1 MKPRDI
7 KIIQSVLEV
16 IKEPIKVTEIYHK
29 AKELFE
35 KGEITNMFDCGGE
48 TPHQSVSSYIYTAL
62 NKGEELPFL
71 KAQEKPVLIAL
82 KDAPKEPVLSAEK
95 ISTPSVKIAHE
106 RDLHPFLTYMA
117 INNEN
122 LKCYTKTIFHEESSK
137 SIKGMD
143 RWLYP
148 DMVGVRF
155 LHAEWSNENLIAFSK
170 KFDTLPVKLVSFELK
185 KEISVHNCRECYFQ
199 AISNSSWANEGY
211 LVGHHVDTHN
221 LKLMDLLKRL
231 HASFGIGVIDLRT
244 NEDKS
249 AILLNAKYKEKI
261 DYTMAQE
268 LSDKNKKFSGF
279 LKSVVDYDPD
289 FPNRYKDEFDEVKK
303 KEELYPI
310 THNFLFKNA
319 LSGFVRAFQKPQI
332 KR

>member
-7 KIIQSVLEV
+7 GIVQSVLE
-16 IKEPIKVTEIYHK
+16 ITGPISPTEVYDK

-35 KGEITNMFDCGGE
+35 RGEITKMFDYGGE
-48 TPHQSVSSYIYTAL
+48 TPHQSVSAYIYTAL
-62 NKGEELPFL
+62 KKGEELPFF
-71 KAQEKPVLIAL
+71 KVQEKPVLIAL
-82 KDAPKEPVLSAEK
+82 KGAAKELGLNAQKPSAPNAK
-95 ISTPSVKIAHE
+95 IVHNKIAHE

-117 INNEN
+117 FNNEN

-137 SIKGMD
+137 SPKGMD
-143 RWLYP
+143 MWLYP

-155 LHAEWSNENLIAFSK
+155 LHAELSNKNLIAFSK

-211 LVGHHVDTHN
+211 LVVRHIDTHN
-221 LKLMDLLKRL
+221 PQLMDLLKRL

-244 NEDKS
+244 DEDKS

-261 DYTMAQE
+261 DYTVASE
-268 LSDKNKKFSGF
+268 LSEKNQKFSGF
-279 LKSVVDYDPD
+279 LKSVVDYDPKSPD
-289 FPNRYKDEFDEVKK
+289 RFKGEFDEIKK
-303 KEELYPI
+303 KEELYP
-310 THNFLFKNA
+310 N
-319 LSGFVRAFQKPQI
+319 S
-332 KR
+332 

>member
-1 MKPRDI
+1 MKPQDI
-7 KIIQSVLEV
+7 EIVQSVLE
-16 IKEPIKVTEIYHK
+16 ITGPIKPTEVYDK

-35 KGEITNMFDCGGE
+35 KGEITKMFDYGGE
-48 TPHQSVSSYIYTAL
+48 TPHQSVSASIYTAL
-62 NKGEELPFL
+62 SKGEELPFF
-71 KAQEKPVLIAL
+71 KVQEKPALIAL
-82 KDAPKEPVLSAEK
+82 KGAAKEPVLNIEK
-95 ISTPSVKIAHE
+95 PGVSSVKIAHE

-117 INNEN
+117 THNEN

-137 SIKGMD
+137 SPKGMD

-155 LHAEWSNENLIAFSK
+155 LHAELSNENLIAFSK

-211 LVGHHVDTHN
+211 LVGRHIDTYN
-221 LKLMDLLKRL
+221 PQLMDLLKRL

-244 NEDKS
+244 DEDKS

-261 DYTMAQE
+261 DYTVALE
-268 LSDKNKKFSGF
+268 LSEKNPKFSGF

-303 KEELYPI
+303 KEELYP
-310 THNFLFKNA
+310 NSS
-319 LSGFVRAFQKPQI
+319 LSF
-332 KR
+332 

>member
-7 KIIQSVLEV
+7 QIIQSVLEA
-16 IKEPIKVTEIYHK
+16 IKEPIKVTEIYDK

-62 NKGEELPFL
+62 KKGEELPFK
-71 KAQEKPVLIAL
+71 KAQENPVLIVL
-82 KDAPKEPVLSAEK
+82 KSAMNEPVLNTEK
-95 ISTPSVKIAHE
+95 PSTPSTKIVHE

-137 SIKGMD
+137 SPKGMD

-155 LHAEWSNENLIAFSK
+155 LHAELSNENLIAFSK

-185 KEISVHNCRECYFQ
+185 KEISVNNCRECYFQ

-211 LVGHHVDTHN
+211 LVGHHIDTHN
-221 LKLMDLLKRL
+221 PKLMDLLKRL

-244 NEDKS
+244 DEDKS

-261 DYTMAQE
+261 DYTVASE
-268 LSDKNKKFSGF
+268 LSEKNSKFSGF
-279 LKSVVDYDPD
+279 LKSVVDYDPAHSY
-289 FPNRYKDEFDEVKK
+289 RYKDEFDGIKK
-303 KEELYPI
+303 KEELYP
-310 THNFLFKNA
+310 N
-319 LSGFVRAFQKPQI
+319 P
-332 KR
+332 

>member
-1 MKPRDI
+1 MKPQDI
-7 KIIQSVLEV
+7 QIIQSVLEA

-35 KGEITNMFDCGGE
+35 KGEIENMFDYGGK
-48 TPHQSVSSYIYTAL
+48 TPDQTASSYIYTAL
-62 NKGEELPFL
+62 SKGEELPFL

-82 KDAPKEPVLSAEK
+82 KDAANDPVLNIEK
-95 ISTPSVKIAHE
+95 PGVSSVKIAHNKIMHE

-117 INNEN
+117 FFNEN

-137 SIKGMD
+137 SPKGMD

-170 KFDTLPVKLVSFELK
+170 KFDILPVKLVSFELK

-211 LVGHHVDTHN
+211 LVGHHIDTHN
-221 LKLMDLLKRL
+221 PKLMDLLKRL

-244 NEDKS
+244 DEDKS
-249 AILLNAKYKEKI
+249 VILLNAKYKEKI
-261 DYTMAQE
+261 DYTVALE
-268 LSDKNKKFSGF
+268 LSAKNEKFSGF

-303 KEELYPI
+303 KEELYP
-310 THNFLFKNA
+310 NSS
-319 LSGFVRAFQKPQI
+319 LSF
-332 KR
+332 

>member
-1 MKPRDI
+1 MKPQDVEI
-7 KIIQSVLEV
+7 VQSVLE
-16 IKEPIKVTEIYHK
+16 ITGPISPTEVYDK

-35 KGEITNMFDCGGE
+35 KGEITKMFDYGGN
-48 TPHQSVSSYIYTAL
+48 TPHRSVSASIYTAL
-62 NKGEELPFL
+62 NKGEEVPFL

-82 KDAPKEPVLSAEK
+82 KSAMNEPVLNTQKPSAP
-95 ISTPSVKIAHE
+95 IVKIAHE

-117 INNEN
+117 FYNEN

-137 SIKGMD
+137 SQKGMD

-155 LHAEWSNENLIAFSK
+155 LHAELSNENLIAFSK

-199 AISNSSWANEGY
+199 AISNSSNEGY
-211 LVGHHVDTHN
+211 LVGRHINTQN
-221 LKLMDLLKRL
+221 TELMDLLKRL

-244 NEDKS
+244 DEDKS
-249 AILLNAKYKEKI
+249 VILLNAKYKEKI
-261 DYTMAQE
+261 DYTVALE
-268 LSDKNKKFSGF
+268 LSDKNPKFSGF

-303 KEELYPI
+303 KEELYP
-310 THNFLFKNA
+310 NSS
-319 LSGFVRAFQKPQI
+319 LSF
-332 KR
+332 

>member
-1 MKPRDI
+1 MKPQDI
-7 KIIQSVLEV
+7 EIVQSVLE
-16 IKEPIKVTEIYHK
+16 ITGPIKPTEVYDK

-35 KGEITNMFDCGGE
+35 KGEIKNMFDCGGE

-62 NKGEELPFL
+62 SKGEELPF
-71 KAQEKPVLIAL
+71 KKVQENPVLIAL
-82 KDAPKEPVLSAEK
+82 KSTANELGLNAQKPSA
-95 ISTPSVKIAHE
+95 PSVKIAHNKIAHE

-122 LKCYTKTIFHEESSK
+122 LKCYTKTIFHEESLK
-137 SIKGMD
+137 SPKGMD

-211 LVGHHVDTHN
+211 LVGRHIDTHN
-221 LKLMDLLKRL
+221 PQLMDLLKRL

-244 NEDKS
+244 DEDKS
-249 AILLNAKYKEKI
+249 VILLNAKYKEKI

-268 LSDKNKKFSGF
+268 LSDKNPKFSGF
-279 LKSVVDYDPD
+279 LKSVVDYDP
-289 FPNRYKDEFDEVKK
+289 NYQHRYKDEFDEVKK
-303 KEELYPI
+303 KEELYP
-310 THNFLFKNA
+310 NPS
-319 LSGFVRAFQKPQI
+319 LSF
-332 KR
+332 

>member
-1 MKPRDI
+1 MKPQDI
-7 KIIQSVLEV
+7 EIIQSVLEI
-16 IKEPIKVTEIYHK
+16 IKEPIKVTEIYDK
-29 AKELFE
+29 AQELFE

-62 NKGEELPFL
+62 KKGEELPFK
-71 KAQEKPVLIAL
+71 KAQENPVLIVL
-82 KDAPKEPVLSAEK
+82 KSAMNEPVLNTEKPSAPSTK
-95 ISTPSVKIAHE
+95 IVHE
-106 RDLHPFLTYMA
+106 RNLHPFLTYMA

-155 LHAEWSNENLIAFSK
+155 LHAELSNENLIAFSK
-170 KFDTLPVKLVSFELK
+170 KFDTLPIKLVSFELK

-211 LVGHHVDTHN
+211 LVGCHIDTH
-221 LKLMDLLKRL
+221 KPQLMDLLKRL

-261 DYTMAQE
+261 DYTVASE
-268 LSDKNKKFSGF
+268 LSAKNEKFSGF

-303 KEELYPI
+303 KEELYP
-310 THNFLFKNA
+310 NSS
-319 LSGFVRAFQKPQI
+319 LSF
-332 KR
+332 

>member
-7 KIIQSVLEV
+7 EIVQSVLE
-16 IKEPIKVTEIYHK
+16 ITGPIKVTEIYHK

-35 KGEITNMFDCGGE
+35 KGKIENMFDCGGE
-48 TPHQSVSSYIYTAL
+48 TPHQSVSSHIYTAL
-62 NKGEELPFL
+62 NKGEELPFF
-71 KAQEKPVLIAL
+71 KAQEKPALIAL
-82 KDAPKEPVLSAEK
+82 KGTAKEPGLNAEK
-95 ISTPSVKIAHE
+95 ISVPSAKIAHNKIAHE

-137 SIKGMD
+137 SPKGMD

-211 LVGHHVDTHN
+211 LVGCHIDTHN
-221 LKLMDLLKRL
+221 PQLMDLLKRL

-244 NEDKS
+244 DEDKS
-249 AILLNAKYKEKI
+249 TILLNAKYKEKI
-261 DYTMAQE
+261 DYTVASE
-268 LSDKNKKFSGF
+268 FSAKNPKFSGF

-289 FPNRYKDEFDEVKK
+289 FPNRYKDEFDEIKK
-303 KEELYPI
+303 KEELYP
-310 THNFLFKNA
+310 NPS
-319 LSGFVRAFQKPQI
+319 LSF
-332 KR
+332 

>member
-7 KIIQSVLEV
+7 EIVQSVLEA
-16 IKEPIKVTEIYHK
+16 IKEPIKVTEIYDK
-29 AKELFE
+29 TKELFE
-35 KGEITNMFDCGGE
+35 KGEIENMFDCGGE
-48 TPHQSVSSYIYTAL
+48 TPHQSVSASIYTAL
-62 NKGEELPFL
+62 SKGKELPF
-71 KAQEKPVLIAL
+71 KKVQENPTLIAL
-82 KDAPKEPVLSAEK
+82 KSAMNEPVLNTEKPSA
-95 ISTPSVKIAHE
+95 PSVKIARE
-106 RDLHPFLTYMA
+106 RGLHPFLTHMA

-137 SIKGMD
+137 SPKGMD

-199 AISNSSWANEGY
+199 AISNSSNEGY
-211 LVGHHVDTHN
+211 LVGRHIDTHN
-221 LKLMDLLKRL
+221 PQLMDLLKRL
-231 HASFGIGVIDLRT
+231 HASFGIGVIDLRI

-261 DYTMAQE
+261 DYTVASE
-268 LSDKNKKFSGF
+268 LSAKNEKFSGF
-279 LKSVVDYDPD
+279 LKSVVDYDP
-289 FPNRYKDEFDEVKK
+289 NHQHRYKYEFDEVKK
-303 KEELYPI
+303 KEKLYP
-310 THNFLFKNA
+310 N
-319 LSGFVRAFQKPQI
+319 S
-332 KR
+332 

>member
-7 KIIQSVLEV
+7 GIIQSVLEAV
-16 IKEPIKVTEIYHK
+16 KEPIKVTEIYHK
-29 AKELFE
+29 AKALFE
-35 KGEITNMFDCGGE
+35 EGKIENMFDYGGN
-48 TPHQSVSSYIYTAL
+48 TPESSVSASIYTAL
-62 NKGEELPFL
+62 KKGEDLPFL
-71 KAQEKPVLIAL
+71 KTQEKPVLIAL
-82 KDAPKEPVLSAEK
+82 KGTAKEPVLNAQK
-95 ISTPSVKIAHE
+95 ISAPSVKIAHE

-117 INNEN
+117 FNNEN

-155 LHAEWSNENLIAFSK
+155 LHAELSNENLIAFSK

-211 LVGHHVDTHN
+211 LVGHHIDTHN
-221 LKLMDLLKRL
+221 PKLMDLLKRL

-244 NEDKS
+244 DEDKS

-261 DYTMAQE
+261 DYTVALE
-268 LSDKNKKFSGF
+268 LSEKNEKFSAF
-279 LKSVVDYDPD
+279 LKSVVDYDP
-289 FPNRYKDEFDEVKK
+289 NHQHRYKDEFDEVKK
-303 KEELYPI
+303 KEELHP
-310 THNFLFKNA
+310 NPSFSF
-319 LSGFVRAFQKPQI
+319 
-332 KR
+332 

>member
-7 KIIQSVLEV
+7 EIVQSVLEA

-35 KGEITNMFDCGGE
+35 KGEIESMFDYGGN
-48 TPHQSVSSYIYTAL
+48 TPDQSVSASIYTAL
-62 NKGEELPFL
+62 NKGEDLPFC
-71 KAQEKPVLIAL
+71 KVQEKPVLIAL
-82 KDAPKEPVLSAEK
+82 KSTAKEPVLNAQKS
-95 ISTPSVKIAHE
+95 STPSAKIAHE

-137 SIKGMD
+137 SPKGMD

-155 LHAEWSNENLIAFSK
+155 LHAELSNENLIAFSK

-185 KEISVHNCRECYFQ
+185 KEISVNNCRECYFQ

-211 LVGHHVDTHN
+211 LVGHHIATHDP
-221 LKLMDLLKRL
+221 KLMDLLKRL

-244 NEDKS
+244 DEDKS

-261 DYTMAQE
+261 DYTVALE
-268 LSDKNKKFSGF
+268 LSEKNKKFKIQRF
-279 LKSVVDYDPD
+279 
-289 FPNRYKDEFDEVKK
+289 FKK
-303 KEELYPI
+303 RCGL
-310 THNFLFKNA
+310 
-319 LSGFVRAFQKPQI
+319 
-332 KR
+332 

>member
-1 MKPRDI
+1 MKPQDI
-7 KIIQSVLEV
+7 EIVQSVLE
-16 IKEPIKVTEIYHK
+16 ITGPINPTEVYDK

-35 KGEITNMFDCGGE
+35 KGEITKMFDYGGN
-48 TPHQSVSSYIYTAL
+48 TPHQSVSAFIYTAL

-82 KDAPKEPVLSAEK
+82 KSAAKELVLNMEKPGVSSA
-95 ISTPSVKIAHE
+95 KIAHNKIMHE

-117 INNEN
+117 YHNEN
-122 LKCYTKTIFHEESSK
+122 LKCYTKTIFHEESVK
-137 SIKGMD
+137 SPKGTD

-155 LHAEWSNENLIAFSK
+155 LHAELSNENLIAFSK

-185 KEISVHNCRECYFQ
+185 KEISVNNCRECYFQ

-211 LVGHHVDTHN
+211 LVGRHIDTHN
-221 LKLMDLLKRL
+221 PQLMDLLKRL

-244 NEDKS
+244 DEDKS

-261 DYTMAQE
+261 DYTVALE
-268 LSDKNKKFSGF
+268 LSEKNPKFSGF

-303 KEELYPI
+303 KEELYP
-310 THNFLFKNA
+310 NSS
-319 LSGFVRAFQKPQI
+319 LSF
-332 KR
+332 

>member
-7 KIIQSVLEV
+7 EIIQSVLE
-16 IKEPIKVTEIYHK
+16 ITGPISPTEVYDK

-35 KGEITNMFDCGGE
+35 KGEITNMFDYGGN
-48 TPHQSVSSYIYTAL
+48 TPDRSVSASIYTAL
-62 NKGEELPFL
+62 NKGEEVPFL
-71 KAQEKPVLIAL
+71 KTQEKPVLIAL
-82 KDAPKEPVLSAEK
+82 KGTAKEPVLNIEK
-95 ISTPSVKIAHE
+95 ISAPSVKITHE

-117 INNEN
+117 IHNEN
-122 LKCYTKTIFHEESSK
+122 LKCYTKTIFHEESLK
-137 SIKGMD
+137 SPKGMD

-185 KEISVHNCRECYFQ
+185 REISVHNCRECYFQ

-211 LVGHHVDTHN
+211 LVGRHIDTHN
-221 LKLMDLLKRL
+221 PQLMDLLKRL

-268 LSDKNKKFSGF
+268 LSDKNPKFSGF
-279 LKSVVDYDPD
+279 LKSVVDYDP
-289 FPNRYKDEFDEVKK
+289 NYQHRYKDEFDEVKK
-303 KEELYPI
+303 KEELYP
-310 THNFLFKNA
+310 N
-319 LSGFVRAFQKPQI
+319 S
-332 KR
+332 

>member
-7 KIIQSVLEV
+7 EIVQSVLE
-16 IKEPIKVTEIYHK
+16 ITGPIKVTEIYDK

-35 KGEITNMFDCGGE
+35 KGEIENMFDCGGE
-48 TPHQSVSSYIYTAL
+48 TPHQSVSAAIYTAL
-62 NKGEELPFL
+62 NKGEELPFK
-71 KAQEKPVLIAL
+71 KAREKPTLIAL
-82 KDAPKEPVLSAEK
+82 KDAAKESVLNAQKPSA
-95 ISTPSVKIAHE
+95 PGVKIAHE

-122 LKCYTKTIFHEESSK
+122 LKCYTKTIFHEESVK
-137 SIKGMD
+137 SPKGMD

-170 KFDTLPVKLVSFELK
+170 KFDTLPIKLVSFELK

-199 AISNSSWANEGY
+199 AISNSSNEGY
-211 LVGHHVDTHN
+211 LVGLHVDTHN
-221 LKLMDLLKRL
+221 PQLMDLLKRL

-244 NEDKS
+244 DEDKS

-261 DYTMAQE
+261 DYTVASE
-268 LSDKNKKFSGF
+268 LSAKNEKFSGF

-289 FPNRYKDEFDEVKK
+289 YQHRYKDEFDEVKK
-303 KEELYPI
+303 KEELYP
-310 THNFLFKNA
+310 NPS
-319 LSGFVRAFQKPQI
+319 LSF
-332 KR
+332 

>member
-1 MKPRDI
+1 MKPQDI
-7 KIIQSVLEV
+7 EIVQSVLE
-16 IKEPIKVTEIYHK
+16 ITGPIKVTEVYDK

-35 KGEITNMFDCGGE
+35 KGEITNMFDYGGN
-48 TPHQSVSSYIYTAL
+48 TPDRSVSAFIYTAL
-62 NKGEELPFL
+62 SKGEEVPFL

-82 KDAPKEPVLSAEK
+82 KDAAKEPVLNTEK
-95 ISTPSVKIAHE
+95 ISVSSAKIAHNKIMHEIMHE

-117 INNEN
+117 IHNEN
-122 LKCYTKTIFHEESSK
+122 LKCYTKTIFHEESVK
-137 SIKGMD
+137 SPKGMD

-155 LHAEWSNENLIAFSK
+155 LHAELSNENLIAFSK

-185 KEISVHNCRECYFQ
+185 KEISVNNCRECYFQ

-211 LVGHHVDTHN
+211 LVGRHIDTHN
-221 LKLMDLLKRL
+221 PQLMDLLKRL

-244 NEDKS
+244 DENKS

-261 DYTMAQE
+261 DYTVALE
-268 LSDKNKKFSGF
+268 LSDKNEKFSGF

-303 KEELYPI
+303 KEELYP
-310 THNFLFKNA
+310 NPS
-319 LSGFVRAFQKPQI
+319 LSF
-332 KR
+332 

>member
-1 MKPRDI
+1 MKPQDI
-7 KIIQSVLEV
+7 EIVQSVLE
-16 IKEPIKVTEIYHK
+16 IIGPIKVTEIYDK

-35 KGEITNMFDCGGE
+35 KGEIERMFDCGGN
-48 TPHQSVSSYIYTAL
+48 TPDQSVSSYIYTAL
-62 NKGEELPFL
+62 NKGEELPFF
-71 KAQEKPVLIAL
+71 KVQEKPALIAL
-82 KDAPKEPVLSAEK
+82 KSTAKELGLNAQKP
-95 ISTPSVKIAHE
+95 STPSVKIAHNKIAHE

-137 SIKGMD
+137 SPKGMD

-155 LHAEWSNENLIAFSK
+155 LHAELSNENLIAFSK

-185 KEISVHNCRECYFQ
+185 KEISVNNCRECYFQ

-211 LVGHHVDTHN
+211 LVGRHIDTHD

-244 NEDKS
+244 DENKS

-261 DYTMAQE
+261 DYTVALE
-268 LSDKNKKFSGF
+268 LSTKNEKFSGF
-279 LKSVVDYDPD
+279 LKSVVDYDP
-289 FPNRYKDEFDEVKK
+289 NHQHRYKDEFDEVKK
-303 KEELYPI
+303 KEELYP
-310 THNFLFKNA
+310 NSL
-319 LSGFVRAFQKPQI
+319 LSF
-332 KR
+332 

>member
-7 KIIQSVLEV
+7 EIIQSILE
-16 IKEPIKVTEIYHK
+16 ITRPIKVTEIYDK

-35 KGEITNMFDCGGE
+35 KGEITKMFDYGGN
-48 TPHQSVSSYIYTAL
+48 TPDRSVSAFIYTAL
-62 NKGEELPFL
+62 SKGEKLPFL
-71 KAQEKPVLIAL
+71 KTQEKPVLIAL
-82 KDAPKEPVLSAEK
+82 KGVAKEPVLNTQKPSA
-95 ISTPSVKIAHE
+95 PSVKIVHE
-106 RDLHPFLTYMA
+106 RDLRSFLTYMA
-117 INNEN
+117 FHNEN

-137 SIKGMD
+137 SPKGMD

-155 LHAEWSNENLIAFSK
+155 LHAELSNENLIAFSK

-185 KEISVHNCRECYFQ
+185 KEISVNNCRECYFQ

-211 LVGHHVDTHN
+211 LVGRHIDTHN
-221 LKLMDLLKRL
+221 PQLMDLLKRL

-244 NEDKS
+244 DENKS

-261 DYTMAQE
+261 DYTVALE

-279 LKSVVDYDPD
+279 LKSVVDYDPAHSY
-289 FPNRYKDEFDEVKK
+289 RYKDEFNEIKK
-303 KEELYPI
+303 KEELYP
-310 THNFLFKNA
+310 NSS
-319 LSGFVRAFQKPQI
+319 LSF
-332 KR
+332 

>member
-1 MKPRDI
+1 MKPQDI
-7 KIIQSVLEV
+7 EIVQSVLEA
-16 IKEPIKVTEIYHK
+16 IKEPIKVTEIYDK

-35 KGEITNMFDCGGE
+35 KGEITNMFDCGGK

-62 NKGEELPFL
+62 NKGEELPF
-71 KAQEKPVLIAL
+71 KKTQEKPALIAL
-82 KDAPKEPVLSAEK
+82 KGAAKEPVLSIEK
-95 ISTPSVKIAHE
+95 PSAPSVKIAHE

-122 LKCYTKTIFHEESSK
+122 LKCYTKTIFHEESLK
-137 SIKGMD
+137 SSKGMD

-155 LHAEWSNENLIAFSK
+155 LHAELSNENLIAFSK
-170 KFDTLPVKLVSFELK
+170 KFDTLPVKLMSFELK

-199 AISNSSWANEGY
+199 AISNSSNEGY
-211 LVGHHVDTHN
+211 LVGRHIDTHN
-221 LKLMDLLKRL
+221 PELMDLLKRL

-244 NEDKS
+244 DEDKS

-261 DYTMAQE
+261 DYTVALE
-268 LSDKNKKFSGF
+268 LSAKNEKFNGF

-303 KEELYPI
+303 KEELYP
-310 THNFLFKNA
+310 N
-319 LSGFVRAFQKPQI
+319 S
-332 KR
+332 

>member
-1 MKPRDI
+1 MKPQDVEI
-7 KIIQSVLEV
+7 VQSVLE
-16 IKEPIKVTEIYHK
+16 ITGPIKVTEVYDK

-35 KGEITNMFDCGGE
+35 KGEITNMFDCGGK
-48 TPHQSVSSYIYTAL
+48 TPHQSVSAFIYTAL
-62 NKGEELPFL
+62 KKGEELPF
-71 KAQEKPVLIAL
+71 KKVREKPTLIAL
-82 KDAPKEPVLSAEK
+82 KGAVKEPVLNIEK
-95 ISTPSVKIAHE
+95 PSVSSAKIAHNKIAHE

-122 LKCYTKTIFHEESSK
+122 LKCYTKTIFHEESVK
-137 SIKGMD
+137 SPKGMD

-199 AISNSSWANEGY
+199 AIANSSNEGY
-211 LVGHHVDTHN
+211 LVGRHIDTHN
-221 LKLMDLLKRL
+221 PQLMDLLKRL

-244 NEDKS
+244 DEDKS

-261 DYTMAQE
+261 DYTVASE
-268 LSDKNKKFSGF
+268 LSAKNEKFSGF
-279 LKSVVDYDPD
+279 LKSVVDYDP
-289 FPNRYKDEFDEVKK
+289 NYQHRYKDEFDEVKK
-303 KEELYPI
+303 KEELYP
-310 THNFLFKNA
+310 N
-319 LSGFVRAFQKPQI
+319 S
-332 KR
+332 

>member
-7 KIIQSVLEV
+7 QIIQSVLEAV
-16 IKEPIKVTEIYHK
+16 KEPIKVTEIYDK

-35 KGEITNMFDCGGE
+35 EGKIENMFDYGGN
-48 TPHQSVSSYIYTAL
+48 TPDQSVSASIYTAL
-62 NKGEELPFL
+62 NKGEELPFC
-71 KAQEKPVLIAL
+71 KVQEKPVLIAL
-82 KDAPKEPVLSAEK
+82 KSAAKELVLNAEK
-95 ISTPSVKIAHE
+95 PSAPSVKIVHE

-117 INNEN
+117 FHNEN

-155 LHAEWSNENLIAFSK
+155 LHAELSNENLIAFSK

-211 LVGHHVDTHN
+211 LVGCHIDTHN
-221 LKLMDLLKRL
+221 PQLMDLLKRL

-244 NEDKS
+244 DEDKS

-261 DYTMAQE
+261 DYTMTQE
-268 LSDKNKKFSGF
+268 LSDKNPKFSGF

-303 KEELYPI
+303 KEELYP
-310 THNFLFKNA
+310 NPS
-319 LSGFVRAFQKPQI
+319 LSF
-332 KR
+332 